1 MSPSWK
7 ASALNEY
14 LPLKQGLRHNSVYE
28 VCFWALNE
36 LNEYLP
42 LKQGLRPCLVEF
54 VIIAPLLNEYLP
66 LKQGLRL
73 LLQ

>member
-1 MSPSWK
+1 MSTSWK

-42 LKQGLRPCLVEF
+42 LKQGLRRPCEPCL
-54 VIIAPLLNEYLP
+54 
-66 LKQGLRL
+66 
-73 LLQ
+73 